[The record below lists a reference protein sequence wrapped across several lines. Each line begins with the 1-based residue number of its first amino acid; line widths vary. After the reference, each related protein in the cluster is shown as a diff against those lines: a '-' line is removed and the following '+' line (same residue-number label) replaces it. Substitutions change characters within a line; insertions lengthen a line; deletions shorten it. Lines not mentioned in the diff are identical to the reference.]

1 MCNKDNENKTCDKKI
16 ILASSSPRRS
26 ELLQKYG
33 VSFTKKAATSP
44 EKFQNNLSI
53 EEANMMVAY
62 HKALEV
68 YNTLD
73 KTKAEQKDVVVIGA
87 DTIVVINNEILGKP
101 KNRLD
106 AFMMLKKL
114 SNQTHYVMTSVAFVM
129 ENKYKTFFEKT
140 YVTFKAMSD
149 DEIYA
154 YIDSE
159 NVYDKAGSYAIQGG
173 ASKYITMIKGD
184 YDNVVGL
191 PVKSL
196 LEELHKFIS

>member
-173 ASKYITMIKGD
+173 ASKYITMIK
-184 YDNVVGL
+184 L
-191 PVKSL
+191 IL
-196 LEELHKFIS
+196 IQ